1 MNKIGSKFL
10 LNGNKFMPEFHLK
23 QAGFTWS
30 TCGPFTK
37 HHERIQKF
45 RETSNLKHL
54 NQNELDKASFAQ
66 SEVYS
71 DSKDLAKRTIS
82 DKILEDRPYK
92 IARNLKYGYAR
103 ALPSIVYKF
112 FEKKK
117 GVGVSVNEQLAEEL
131 NKPVIDKLK
140 RSLCKIERPY
150 LGGKFSWN
158 NTGSRNLE

>member
-10 LNGNKFMPEFHLK
+10 LNGNKFIPEFHLK

-54 NQNELDKASFAQ
+54 NQKELDKASFAQ

-92 IARNLKYGYAR
+92 IARNLKYDGWIWK
-103 ALPSIVYKF
+103 SITKY
-112 FEKKK
+112 
-117 GVGVSVNEQLAEEL
+117 
-131 NKPVIDKLK
+131 
-140 RSLCKIERPY
+140 SL
-150 LGGKFSWN
+150 
-158 NTGSRNLE
+158 